1 MLSHGGRDPVL
12 VNGGK
17 RDNGVCMLHDR
28 RFGIAHIIIATTSEE
43 ACRSTVALIQGAC
56 CVWQDLEVM
65 KNPVA
70 DHAFGGHRLLMQ
82 IRWVPA
88 HPFRWRLSI
97 TVHNLSLCVV
107 IFESRDNNG
116 MGLALASTRTC
127 RLRLAART
135 LRLGYNVMF
144 LDTDVIIFDD
154 PYKCVQ

>member
-1 MLSHGGRDPVL
+1 MHLE
-12 VNGGK
+12 
-17 RDNGVCMLHDR
+17 
-28 RFGIAHIIIATTSEE
+28 ATGCS
-43 ACRSTVALIQGAC
+43 CRSGGCNGSLLILL
-56 CVWQDLEVM
+56 D
-65 KNPVA
+65 
-70 DHAFGGHRLLMQ
+70 GGFS
-82 IRWVPA
+82 V
-88 HPFRWRLSI
+88 